1 MWRALALALLLPGCA
16 AAVGVPVVA
25 GALSPTGIAI
35 TAGAATGSAA
45 MQDRGLGGVLDDSAI
60 ALAINHA
67 WLEADPA
74 IFRLID
80 TAVHEGRVL
89 LTGSVRYHETRI
101 EAVRLAWTAP
111 GVLQVI
117 NEIQVTDTRGTFD
130 GAGDAWITARLRA
143 KLVFAGGVN
152 AVNYA
157 IDTVNRTVYLMGI
170 ARDQKELDTVL
181 GLARD
186 IAGVRDVVSHVRLRS
201 ESPPGLATRDLV
213 ARHDP

>member
-1 MWRALALALLLPGCA
+1 MWRALALLPLMLPGCA
-16 AAVGVPVVA
+16 AVPVVA
-25 GALSPTGIAI
+25 TAFSPTGVAV

-45 MQDRGLGGVLDDSAI
+45 MQDRGLGGVIDDNAV
-60 ALAINHA
+60 ALGINRA

-80 TAVHEGRVL
+80 TSVHEGRVL

-111 GVLQVI
+111 GVAQII
-117 NEIQVTDTRGTFD
+117 NEIQVTDSRGTFD

-143 KLVFAGGVN
+143 RLVFAGGVN

-181 GLARD
+181 GLARE

-201 ESPPGLATRDLV
+201 EAPPALV

>member
-1 MWRALALALLLPGCA
+1 MWRALALLPLMLPGCA
-16 AAVGVPVVA
+16 AVPVVA
-25 GALSPTGIAI
+25 TAFSPTGVAV

-80 TAVHEGRVL
+80 TSVHEGRVL

-117 NEIQVTDTRGTFD
+117 NEIQVTDRRGTFD

-170 ARDQKELDTVL
+170 ARDQKELDIVL
-181 GLARD
+181 GLARE
-186 IAGVRDVVSHVRLRS
+186 IAGVRDVISHVRLRS
-201 ESPPGLATRDLV
+201 ETPPSLVTRGLV